1 MGSRRH
7 RTHSTRV
14 LAGVELAAAA
24 GEFAGNP
31 DKEENN
37 IMHTE
42 RKTVRRRAPSLV
54 WESREEMLLGHKNK
68 FGGNVGE
75 LLLNDSDERNRR
87 KDIHSHI

>member
-1 MGSRRH
+1 M
-7 RTHSTRV
+7 

-31 DKEENN
+31 DKEEN

-54 WESREEMLLGHKNK
+54 WKSREEMLGHKNK
-68 FGGNVGE
+68 FGGGVGE
-75 LLLNDSDERNRR
+75 LLLNDSDERKRR